1 MSQGK
6 KVSVLLTPRSR
17 TNLETQLL
25 VMTEY
30 LGVLGTEVPWRVVE
44 GKGHLRASVQ
54 GPTRLVS
61 AGQEGLARP
70 PCSFSL
76 GWL

>member
-1 MSQGK
+1 
-6 KVSVLLTPRSR
+6 
-17 TNLETQLL
+17 
-25 VMTEY
+25 MTEY

-70 PCSFSL
+70 PPSFSL